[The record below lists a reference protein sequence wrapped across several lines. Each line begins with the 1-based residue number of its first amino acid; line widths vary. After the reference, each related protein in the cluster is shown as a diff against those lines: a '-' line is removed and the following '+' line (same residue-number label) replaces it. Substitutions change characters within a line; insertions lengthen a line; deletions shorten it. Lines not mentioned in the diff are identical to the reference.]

1 MGYASASTGPA
12 LQALA
17 TLTSFGLLER
27 RGKGEV
33 GVTDLAMRILF
44 PDSADELAEALRE
57 AALSPPVF
65 SQIAERFPD
74 GVPNPN
80 GIITFL
86 RRIDFTEK
94 AAKIAAS
101 TYVTSISFAQSLRDN
116 ERSDTSAPEQETLTQ
131 RSASEPTPGEET
143 RVLSQAEFKDWVRF
157 QVGGDSI
164 VRIMTNS
171 GNPTAKQAK
180 ALVTM
185 LQAQVAL
192 LDEDADG
199 PIEEAAFEEA
209 VAS

>member
-1 MGYASASTGPA
+1 MFT
-12 LQALA
+12 
-17 TLTSFGLLER
+17 
-27 RGKGEV
+27 
-33 GVTDLAMRILF
+33 
-44 PDSADELAEALRE
+44 
-57 AALSPPVF
+57 
-65 SQIAERFPD
+65 QIAERFPD

-101 TYVTSISFAQSLRDN
+101 TYVASISFAQPRGDS
-116 ERSDTSAPEQETLTQ
+116 ERSDTVAPGPENQPQ

-143 RVLSQAEFKDWVRF
+143 KVLSQAEFKDWVRF

-164 VRIMTNS
+164 VRIMTNN

-185 LQAQVAL
+185 LEAQVAL
-192 LDEDADG
+192 LDEDDEQVEDE
-199 PIEEAAFEEA
+199 IFEGA
-209 VAS
+209 VTS